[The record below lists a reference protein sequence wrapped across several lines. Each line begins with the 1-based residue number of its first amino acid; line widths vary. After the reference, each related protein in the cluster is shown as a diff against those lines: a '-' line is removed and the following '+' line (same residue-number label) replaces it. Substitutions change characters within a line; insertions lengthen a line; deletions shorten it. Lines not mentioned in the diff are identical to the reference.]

1 MGLSFLS
8 PLWFELLVVGLLL
21 ARSAMDT
28 SLRSRSPAEIVV
40 LLAAGVGLVA
50 LIRAEQLPFAA
61 VGLVLLV
68 LADAAWVHSRAIE
81 RCD

>member
-40 LLAAGVGLVA
+40 LLAAGVG
-50 LIRAEQLPFAA
+50 
-61 VGLVLLV
+61 
-68 LADAAWVHSRAIE
+68 W
-81 RCD
+81 